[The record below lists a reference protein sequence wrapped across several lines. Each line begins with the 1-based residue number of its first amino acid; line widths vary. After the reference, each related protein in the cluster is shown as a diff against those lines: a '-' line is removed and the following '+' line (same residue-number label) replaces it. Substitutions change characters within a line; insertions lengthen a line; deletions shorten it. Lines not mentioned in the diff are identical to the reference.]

1 MTLPIASTKNPSP
14 IPPSSQG
21 PFVSMDAF
29 IMESPAVLD
38 SFSDEAPSVAESET
52 SSLSEYEADDS
63 FIPQV
68 EPRTRL
74 QWQFKGLT
82 LWLEFEEFDKDLSRA
97 IDYAVRVYG
106 TENIPMAHATAI
118 YGMTHL
124 SQEEAITKLAKIPH
138 VLPNGQ
144 WPRMERP
151 KGVTQDIAQD
161 GRPGQVCSISW
172 AELTLKT
179 NADHEKAVDQIYNL
193 FEVPT
198 PRKGLWKPHI
208 SLAYDNPEDSVLNL
222 QDTISYVTNHPSLAR
237 SRRVKAISLWNTDGK
252 LADWQCL
259 DRVNF
264 YEE

>member
-1 MTLPIASTKNPSP
+1 MN
-14 IPPSSQG
+14 
-21 PFVSMDAF
+21 AF
-29 IMESPAVLD
+29 IMESPVID
-38 SFSDEAPSVAESET
+38 SFLDDAPSVADSEV
-52 SSLSEYEADDS
+52 SILSEYEADDF

-68 EPRTRL
+68 EPRKPL
-74 QWQFKGLT
+74 QWQFHGLT
-82 LWLEFEEFDKDLSRA
+82 LWLECEEFDKDLSRA
-97 IDYAVRVYG
+97 IDYAVRIYG
-106 TENIPMAHATAI
+106 TETIPVAHTTAI
-118 YGMTHL
+118 YGMMHL
-124 SQEEAITKLAKIPH
+124 SQEEAIAKMAKIPH

-172 AELTLKT
+172 AELTLNT
-179 NADHEKAVDQIYNL
+179 NADHEKAIDQIYNL

-198 PRKGLWKPHI
+198 PRKGPWTPHI
-208 SLAYDNPEDSVLNL
+208 ALAYDNPENSVLNL
-222 QDTISYVTNHPSLAR
+222 QDTVSYVTNHPSLAR

>member
-1 MTLPIASTKNPSP
+1 MNSSP
-14 IPPSSQG
+14 ILSQG

-29 IMESPAVLD
+29 IMESPVLD
-38 SFSDEAPSVAESET
+38 SFSEDAPSVADSEVST
-52 SSLSEYEADDS
+52 LSEYEFDDS
-63 FIPQV
+63 IMLQV
-68 EPRTRL
+68 EPRTPL

-82 LWLEFEEFDKDLSRA
+82 LWLEYEEFDKDLSRA

-106 TENIPMAHATAI
+106 TERIPVAHSTAV

-124 SQEEAITKLAKIPH
+124 SQEEAIAKLAKIPY

-161 GRPGQVCSISW
+161 GRPGQVCSIAW
-172 AELTLKT
+172 AELTLKS
-179 NADHEKAVDQIYNL
+179 NAEHEQALDQIYNL

-198 PRKGLWKPHI
+198 PRTGPWVPHI

-222 QDTISYVTNHPSLAR
+222 QDTVLYVSNHPSLKC

-252 LADWQCL
+252 MADWQCL

>member
-1 MTLPIASTKNPSP
+1 MTFPQATTKNPSP
-14 IPPSSQG
+14 IPPSQG

-29 IMESPAVLD
+29 IMESPVID
-38 SFSDEAPSVAESET
+38 SFLDDAPSVADSEV
-52 SSLSEYEADDS
+52 SILSEYEADDF

-68 EPRTRL
+68 EPRKRL
-74 QWQFKGLT
+74 QWQFHGVT
-82 LWLEFEEFDKDLSRA
+82 LWLEYEEFDKDLSRA

-106 TENIPMAHATAI
+106 TEMIPVAHTTAI
-118 YGMTHL
+118 YGMMHL
-124 SQEEAITKLAKIPH
+124 SKEEAIAKLAKIPH

-161 GRPGQVCSISW
+161 GRPGQVCSIAW
-172 AELTLKT
+172 AELTLNT
-179 NADHEKAVDQIYNL
+179 NADHEKAMDQIYNL
-193 FEVPT
+193 FELPT
-198 PRKGLWKPHI
+198 PRKGPWTPHI
-208 SLAYDNPEDSVLNL
+208 ALAYDNPENSVLNL
-222 QDTISYVTNHPSLAR
+222 NDTVSYVTNHPSLAR
-237 SRRVKAISLWNTDGK
+237 SRRVKAVSLWNTDGK